1 VEGVDYLGFDGKYI
15 MPNATPVFLAQ
26 SGVSGVQTD
35 EAALTKIY
43 GTIQAEQPQQELAYA
58 KFIEGLDASI
68 KKSWEQQ
75 AACLGISLDVS
86 SGHISYAPEFASKRL
101 ELSFDLM
108 YVRHGKT
115 TGNTEPRVYQGFV
128 DEPNNALNSIGLQQA
143 EDAADKLGAMGLKP
157 DLVILSPL
165 ARAKDTGEAFI
176 RRHEELRGKTEIW
189 NDSAEM
195 QFGEWDNVMVK
206 DLPTDNICHL
216 FYLSANA
223 LVKSFVPYKAPNG
236 SSIEGECF
244 VEVLTRMHSVLKK
257 INDRFS
263 NAAGGKRPL
272 VVMYGHSMAGAAL
285 SILTGNGKQVE
296 GVDYLGFDGKYIMP
310 NATPVLLTQNGSYN

>member
-1 VEGVDYLGFDGKYI
+1 MDEV
-15 MPNATPVFLAQ
+15 ALA
-26 SGVSGVQTD
+26 
-35 EAALTKIY
+35 EIY
-43 GTIQAEQPQQELAYA
+43 GNIKAAQPQQELTYA
-58 KFIEGLDASI
+58 KFIEGLDETT
-68 KKSWEQQ
+68 KKSWEEQ
-75 AACLGISLDVS
+75 ATALGISLDIA
-86 SGHISYAPEFASKRL
+86 SGHISYAPDFASKKL

-143 EDAADKLGAMGLKP
+143 EAAADKLVAMGLKP
-157 DLVILSPL
+157 DLIILSPL

-176 RRHEELRGKTEIW
+176 KRQEELRGKVEIW

-206 DLPTDNICHL
+206 DLPSDNICHL

-223 LVKSFVPYKAPNG
+223 LVKTFVPYNAPGG

-244 VEVLTRMHSVLKK
+244 VEVLTRMHGVLKK

-263 NAAGGKRPL
+263 GAATEKRPL
-272 VVMYGHSMAGAAL
+272 VIMYGHSMAGAAL
-285 SILTGNGKQVE
+285 SILTGNGIKVE
-296 GVDYLGFDGKYIMP
+296 DEDYLGFDGKCIMP
-310 NATPVLLTQNGSYN
+310 NATPVFLVQKDACN